1 MWIRS
6 FTGQLVYFDI
16 SKYNSEKE
24 LYCALWKIKYNKDIS
39 NDKTSFNQELISLI
53 IS

>member
-1 MWIRS
+1 MPEDASTFKDRFIN
-6 FTGQLVYFDI
+6 THQGL
-16 SKYNSEKE
+16 
-24 LYCALWKIKYNKDIS
+24 LYNKDIS